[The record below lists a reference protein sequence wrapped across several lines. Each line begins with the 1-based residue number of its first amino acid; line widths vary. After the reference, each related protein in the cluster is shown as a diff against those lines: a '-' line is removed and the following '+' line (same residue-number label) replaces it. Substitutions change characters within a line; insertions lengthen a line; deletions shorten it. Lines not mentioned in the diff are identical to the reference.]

1 MKRSRFDIRDWEAFA
16 VLERVRHF
24 GQAADALGI
33 TQSAVSQRI
42 SKLESDLGLKLLTR
56 SNRGVDPTEAGQA
69 LQSYACALLAAKRNA
84 LEAAAAIQTNG
95 ARPARLLLSNAVVHT
110 AVLPTLKRALEETLS
125 GRFDVDV
132 EPADIVETRLLSGVC
147 DLALTTLPVSRDGVQ
162 QDLLTRLPMGVAV
175 PDDAAHDRISMKDL
189 CRNPLLVVPRSIE
202 PHLFDGLVAA
212 AAKAG
217 QNLRIERSIVAFPS
231 ILAMVAMG
239 KGWGIVPL
247 AMADATPKGVRIVP
261 LSLPEP
267 PTIRVMAAW
276 RTENE
281 IAARLAET
289 LRTLDWTI
297 D

>member
-1 MKRSRFDIRDWEAFA
+1 MKRTRFDIRDWEAFA

-24 GQAADALGI
+24 GQAAEELGV

-42 SKLESDLGLKLLTR
+42 SKLEADLSLKLLSR
-56 SNRGVDPTEAGQA
+56 SNRGVEPTEAGRA

-84 LEAAAAIQTNG
+84 LEAASAIRTNG
-95 ARPARLLLSNAVVHT
+95 ARPARLLLSNAVVHM
-110 AVLPTLKRALEETLS
+110 AVLPTLRTALEGTLQS
-125 GRFDVDV
+125 RFDVDV

-147 DLALTTLPVSRDGVQ
+147 DLALTTLPVMRDGVE
-162 QDLLTRLPMGVAV
+162 QDVLTRLPMGVAV
-175 PDDAAHDRISMKDL
+175 PDDTAHDRISMKEL

-202 PHLFDGLVAA
+202 PHLFDGLVVA

-247 AMADATPKGVRIVP
+247 AMTDATPKGVRIVP

-267 PTIRVMAAW
+267 PTIRVLAAW
-276 RTENE
+276 RTDNPV
-281 IAARLAET
+281 AVQLADI
-289 LRTLDWTI
+289 LRTIEWSI

>member
-1 MKRSRFDIRDWEAFA
+1 MKRTRFDIRDWEAFA

-24 GQAADALGI
+24 GQAADELGI

-42 SKLESDLGLKLLTR
+42 SKLETDLDLKLLSR
-56 SNRGVDPTEAGQA
+56 SNRGVEPTEAGRA
-69 LQSYACALLAAKRNA
+69 LQPYACALLAARRNA
-84 LEAAAAIQTNG
+84 LEAAAAIRANG

-110 AVLPTLKRALEETLS
+110 AVLPTLRQALEETLH

-147 DLALTTLPVSRDGVQ
+147 DLAVTTLPVTRDGVEQ
-162 QDLLTRLPMGVAV
+162 SVLTRLPMGVAV
-175 PDDAAHDRISMKDL
+175 PADATHDQISMKEL

-202 PHLFDGLVAA
+202 PHLFDGLVVA

-217 QNLRIERSIVAFPS
+217 QSLRIERSIVAFPS

-247 AMADATPKGVRIVP
+247 AMTDATPNGVRIVP
-261 LSLPEP
+261 LALPEP
-267 PTIRVMAAW
+267 PTIRVLAAW
-276 RTENE
+276 RSENTT
-281 IAARLAET
+281 AVRLAES
-289 LRTLDWTI
+289 LHAVEWELD
-297 D
+297 

>member
-1 MKRSRFDIRDWEAFA
+1 MKRTRFDIRDWEAFA

-24 GQAADALGI
+24 GQAADELGV

-42 SKLESDLGLKLLTR
+42 SKLEADLNLKLLSR
-56 SNRGVDPTEAGQA
+56 SNRGVEPTEAGRA

-84 LEAAAAIQTNG
+84 LEAASAIRTNG
-95 ARPARLLLSNAVVHT
+95 ARPARLLLSNAVVHM
-110 AVLPTLKRALEETLS
+110 AVLPTLRTALEATLQS
-125 GRFDVDV
+125 RFDVDV

-147 DLALTTLPVSRDGVQ
+147 DLALNTLPVMRDGVEQ
-162 QDLLTRLPMGVAV
+162 EVLTRLPMGVAV
-175 PDDAAHDRISMKDL
+175 PDDTAHSRISMKEL

-202 PHLFDGLVAA
+202 PHLFDGLVVA

-267 PTIRVMAAW
+267 PTIRVLAAW
-276 RTENE
+276 RTDNPV
-281 IAARLAET
+281 AVQLADI
-289 LRTLDWTI
+289 LRTIEWSI